1 MEQILIAREILVKT
15 YKQIEVFIKPVLK
28 FLLGLYVFNAIV
40 GIGHVHPALADYAE
54 QMTSMLVVWLF
65 ALLFTVMP
73 ANLSWLLIIITI
85 AVQISAT
92 VELAAVVFLFLL
104 FIFLFYARMAPRESF
119 LILFVMIAFRLN
131 VPYLVPLLVGLY
143 FPVSAIIPV
152 TIGVFMHAQLPVIFG
167 LMAPQ
172 ATLVDVELTDLPS
185 VLPEIFSGVYTT
197 LLSGIGMSQGWIIT
211 AVIFALVIIL
221 VYVASRQAIDFAK
234 EIAIALGCVM
244 TIFGFIMSVL
254 VADDNIGI
262 GSVILYTVICGVI
275 ALVIRFFDSVLDYQR
290 AESVQFEDD
299 NNYYHVRIVPK
310 VILTRP
316 KRTVRRIRPP
326 AEAPDDITGTVTPR
340 PRPPRPEPR
349 ERLLR
354 PEDTTRR
361 LRPSETMHRPPRP
374 APPTSPPED

>member
-1 MEQILIAREILVKT
+1 
-15 YKQIEVFIKPVLK
+15 
-28 FLLGLYVFNAIV
+28 LYVFNGII

-54 QMTSMLVVWLF
+54 QMTSTLVVWLF

-73 ANLSWLLIIITI
+73 TSLSWLLIIVTI

-92 VELAAVVFLFLL
+92 VELAMVVFLFLL

-119 LILFVMIAFRLN
+119 LILFVMVAFRLN

-172 ATLVDVELTDLPS
+172 ATLVDVELTDLPT
-185 VLPEIFSGVYTT
+185 VLPEIFSGVYST

-211 AVIFALVIIL
+211 AVIFAFVTIL
-221 VYVASRQAIDFAK
+221 VHVASRQAIDFAK

-244 TIFGFIMSVL
+244 TVFGFIMSVL
-254 VADDNIGI
+254 VTDDNVRI
-262 GSVILYTVICGVI
+262 GSVIGITLLCGVI

-290 AESVQFEDD
+290 AETVQFEDD
-299 NNYYHVRIVPK
+299 NNYYHVRVVPK

-316 KRTVRRIRPP
+316 KRTVRRIRPTEDTTEDTHKREEP
-326 AEAPDDITGTVTPR
+326 EEPR
-340 PRPPRPEPR
+340 PRLRPRP
-349 ERLLR
+349 RLD
-354 PEDTTRR
+354 ETTRR
-361 LRPSETMHRPPRP
+361 PH
-374 APPTSPPED
+374 